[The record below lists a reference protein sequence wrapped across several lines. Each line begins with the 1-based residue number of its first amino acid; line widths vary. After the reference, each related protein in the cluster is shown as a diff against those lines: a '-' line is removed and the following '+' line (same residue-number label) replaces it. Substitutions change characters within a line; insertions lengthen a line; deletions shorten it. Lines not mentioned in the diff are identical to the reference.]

1 MADEILH
8 FLRIST
14 FPHHSKAPST
24 AMDYC
29 TADDPFVQY
38 EHLAKS
44 WEHSGQSH
52 RWKKQLKA
60 PQSKKT
66 AEGGVRKV
74 SYSSE
79 NQCPEAAEGIA
90 QHRGIT
96 CLKWQG
102 TSFKSNAFAASHVR
116 AVSDRIKR
124 VVSKRQA
131 PHLLAQSRNERQGIL
146 SCIVYLTEGKALTFA
161 VCSFFRVSS
170 SPFLLRKMHLVQ
182 HQLLQ
187 LQMWRS
193 RKPSANCTAG
203 RSAQCCVTDSQE
215 FDKALESTLITTSL
229 PFWERLKLW
238 KYIQRWT
245 FSIK

>member
-131 PHLLAQSRNERQGIL
+131 PHLH
-146 SCIVYLTEGKALTFA
+146 
-161 VCSFFRVSS
+161 
-170 SPFLLRKMHLVQ
+170 LLRVEMRDKGSWVAVFILLKARHWHLQ
-182 HQLLQ
+182 
-187 LQMWRS
+187 
-193 RKPSANCTAG
+193 SAAFSG
-203 RSAQCCVTDSQE
+203 LAV
-215 FDKALESTLITTSL
+215 ALS
-229 PFWERLKLW
+229 FYERC
-238 KYIQRWT
+238 I
-245 FSIK
+245 